1 MRENSLKSYL
11 MILSAML
18 IFSTLGIFRRY
29 IPLSSGVLACTRGF
43 LGSAFLLLF
52 IFLRGRKLPK
62 LGKRNL
68 FLLAITGALIGVNW
82 IFMFEAYNYTTVAMA
97 TMCYYMQPT
106 IVVLISPIV
115 LRERITGKKLACA
128 ITAIIGMVFLSG
140 IMEGGKVR
148 AEDMT
153 GMLYALGAAGLY
165 ASVIILNKKIQ
176 VEDSYVKT
184 VIQLIF
190 ATLILIPYLLVTER
204 GNSQNLDM
212 LAIIMVIIVGI
223 VHTGIAYAL
232 YFGSMKELKAQ
243 SIAVLSY
250 TDPVFALILSALVL
264 HEQLSIFG
272 MLGAI
277 LIIGSALISE
287 ISVRKPVSRLS
298 TCQDRR

>member
-29 IPLSSGVLACTRGF
+29 IPLSSGMLACTRGF

-52 IFLRGRKLPK
+52 IFLRGRKLPN

-272 MLGAI
+272 MLGAV

>member
-29 IPLSSGVLACTRGF
+29 IPLSSGMLACTRGF

-272 MLGAI
+272 MLGAV